1 MAKETI
7 EVTHE
12 FGSPVDKVFGHLS
25 EHENLGPIF
34 GVRVER
40 AKDGNTDRNGVG
52 SIRRLSLNGLMP
64 FEETVT
70 DFKPN
75 ELIEYTITKGTP
87 LKDHL
92 GTMRFSSTPDGGTKL
107 HYVIAIEGPPVVTPL
122 VAMQLRRSIAG
133 GLRKTAL

>member
-1 MAKETI
+1 VAKETI
-7 EVTHE
+7 DITHE
-12 FGSPVDKVFGHLS
+12 FSAPVDQVFGHLS

-34 GVRVER
+34 GIRVER

-70 DFKPN
+70 DFKEN

-87 LKDHL
+87 IKDHL
-92 GTMRFSSTPDGGTKL
+92 GTMRFSATESGGTKL
-107 HYVIAIEGPPVVTPL
+107 HYVINIDGPPIIIPL
-122 VAMQLRRSIAG
+122 VAMQLRRSIAA
-133 GLRKTAL
+133 GLRKASI

>member
-7 EVTHE
+7 DITHE
-12 FGSPVDKVFGHLS
+12 FTAPVDRVFDHLA

-34 GVRVER
+34 GIRVER

-52 SIRRLSLNGLMP
+52 SVRRLSLNGLMP

-70 DFKPN
+70 DFRPN

-87 LKDHL
+87 IKDHL
-92 GTMRFSSTPDGGTKL
+92 GTMRFSATAGGGTSL
-107 HYVIAIEGPPVVTPL
+107 HYVIDIDGPPVITPL

-133 GLRKTAL
+133 GLKKVNV